1 MGIFLKEI
9 KKVPVFTGLLLKEN
23 CAEEIKLLIYC
34 NNSKKLFLL
43 QLWPNVVIL
52 FFN

>member
-34 NNSKKLFLL
+34 NNSKKYKFYLC
-43 QLWPNVVIL
+43 
-52 FFN
+52 